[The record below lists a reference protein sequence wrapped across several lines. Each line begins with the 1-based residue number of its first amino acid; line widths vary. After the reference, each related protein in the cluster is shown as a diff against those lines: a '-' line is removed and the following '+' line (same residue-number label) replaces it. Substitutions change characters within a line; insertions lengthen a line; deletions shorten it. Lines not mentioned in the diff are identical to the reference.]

1 MRKQVVELIKEM
13 RTRGLVAEAKQLA
26 SITKVAGKPTVVETI
41 GEVKIYKDSEW
52 GEYIVCP
59 EGCDPDDDKAYHT
72 DDMEDAVMTA
82 QHMGKEK
89 AEDSAED
96 AENKDDKCPRIGAMA
111 KDCLKMVMERVE
123 KDLDD
128 EALEELEEDLYDEIK
143 SILDMM
149 EEGLTEKEDAEED

>member
-13 RTRGLVAEAKQLA
+13 RTRGLVAEANQLA
-26 SITKVAGKPTVVETI
+26 SITKIAGRKVVERI

-59 EGCDPDDDKAYHT
+59 KGCKPDDDKAYHT

-82 QHMGKEK
+82 RKMDEEK
-89 AEDSAED
+89 AEDSADD
-96 AENKDDKCPRIGAMA
+96 AENKDDKCPRIGAIA

-143 SILDMM
+143 SVLDMM
-149 EEGLTEKEDAEED
+149 EDGLAEKDDAEED